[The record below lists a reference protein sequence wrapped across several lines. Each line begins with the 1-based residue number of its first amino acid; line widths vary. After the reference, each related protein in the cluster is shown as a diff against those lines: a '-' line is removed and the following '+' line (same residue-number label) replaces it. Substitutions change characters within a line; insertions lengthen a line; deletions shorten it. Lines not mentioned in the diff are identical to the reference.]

1 MSDFKL
7 LRIADVQ
14 AILPISRRHLYRL
27 VERGEFP
34 APIKLS
40 AAEAKNAKSAW
51 LESEVLDYI
60 KDRIAQSRTPISS
73 EPVASTEPV
82 EA

>member
-1 MSDFKL
+1 MSDLKL
-7 LRIADVQ
+7 LRIAEIQ

-40 AAEAKNAKSAW
+40 PAEAKNAMSAW
-51 LESEVLDYI
+51 LESEVIAYI
-60 KDRIAQSRTPISS
+60 RDRIAQSRPSTSS
-73 EPVASTEPV
+73 ESIATPAEV
-82 EA
+82 